1 MARYWKLSK
10 TNRGIDEK
18 YEARLAK
25 HEDASCQNLLV
36 G

>member
-10 TNRGIDEK
+10 TNRGIDEEH
-18 YEARLAK
+18 EARLDK
-25 HEDASCQNLLV
+25 HEDASCRDLLV